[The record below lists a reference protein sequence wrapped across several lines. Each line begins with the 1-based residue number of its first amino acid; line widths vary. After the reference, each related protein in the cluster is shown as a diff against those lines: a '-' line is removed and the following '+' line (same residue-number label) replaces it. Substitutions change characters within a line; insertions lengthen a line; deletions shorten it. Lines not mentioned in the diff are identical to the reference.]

1 MRQTRASEHAVQ
13 PGVRHAGDADRG
25 RIGEDAAGHVAERGD
40 ARGGDPGNGGENEE
54 NGKKEDFAR
63 VVHGVIFIWGEE
75 VADRPFRS

>member
-13 PGVRHAGDADRG
+13 PGVRHAGDADG
-25 RIGEDAAGHVAERGD
+25 RRVREDAAGHVAERGD